1 MLVILLALGA
11 PASGSA
17 HGVALEKHQLRQLC
31 KSPRVATQRL
41 LHTAA
46 ATTHICA
53 PPPAITDDLGQDI
66 TLCWATSSGTSARED
81 CAGAYMEFTYQW
93 PAKMTSDREYPITFR
108 MHVPPSRGVVDAA
121 VPHANLHSCLRNNIF
136 CTPFVANTPTL
147 ATHAPA
153 LSGTLISTS

>member
-1 MLVILLALGA
+1 
-11 PASGSA
+11 
-17 HGVALEKHQLRQLC
+17 
-31 KSPRVATQRL
+31 
-41 LHTAA
+41 
-46 ATTHICA
+46 
-53 PPPAITDDLGQDI
+53 
-66 TLCWATSSGTSARED
+66 
-81 CAGAYMEFTYQW
+81 MEFTYQW

-153 LSGTLISTS
+153 LSGTLNANGDADFENLNQLAANQYTIIAQ